1 LSPKD
6 LAQVLSA
13 LPPVTDSAVLV
24 GTSTADDAA
33 VYKISDELALIQ
45 TVDFFTPIVDSPFA
59 FGEISA
65 ANSISDVYAMG
76 GRPVIAMNIV
86 GYPRDNPKA
95 PLSALG
101 DILKGGASK
110 ASEAGVSVV
119 GGHSIDDS
127 EPKYGMAVTGFV
139 HPDKIW
145 RNVGAKPGDR
155 LVLTKA
161 LGTGI
166 IATAMRAQKAESDI
180 VATAVASMSLLN
192 KAAAEA
198 AMAFAV
204 HACTD
209 VTGFGL
215 LGHLREVLHNELD
228 AVLHLSQVPILPG
241 THKLATAGFVPGG
254 SRRNLASLQDVVAV
268 DEGIET
274 IDQEIL
280 CDAQTSGGLL
290 IALPENEADALVRAC
305 IAAGLTAAV
314 VGEVSTGVGK
324 IRLRQ

>member
-1 LSPKD
+1 M
-6 LAQVLSA
+6 
-13 LPPVTDSAVLV
+13 
-24 GTSTADDAA
+24 
-33 VYKISDELALIQ
+33 YKISDEIALIQ
-45 TVDFFTPIVDSPFA
+45 TVDFFTPVVDSPFA
-59 FGEISA
+59 FGQISA

-86 GYPRDNPKA
+86 GYPRNNPAA
-95 PLSALG
+95 PLEALG

-119 GGHSIDDS
+119 GGHSIDDA

-145 RNVGAKPGDR
+145 RNVGAKPGDA

-166 IATAMRAQKAESDI
+166 ISTAMRAQKASPE
-180 VATAVASMSLLN
+180 VTEAAVASMALLN

-198 AMAFAV
+198 AAHFAV
-204 HACTD
+204 SACTD

-215 LGHLREVLHNELD
+215 LGHLREVLNCELD
-228 AVLHLSQVPILPG
+228 ARIHTKTVPLLPG
-241 THKLATAGFVPGG
+241 TRELAEAGFVPGG
-254 SRRNLASLQDVVAV
+254 SRRNLAHLRELLSASADVSEV
-268 DEGIET
+268 EK
-274 IDQEIL
+274 EIL

-290 IALPENEADALVRAC
+290 IALAPSDVAALVKASS
-305 IAAGLTAAV
+305 AAGLECSII
-314 VGEVSTGVGK
+314 GEVSSGTGR
-324 IRLRQ
+324 IYLQQ

>member
-1 LSPKD
+1 M
-6 LAQVLSA
+6 

-45 TVDFFTPIVDSPFA
+45 TVDFFTPIVDSPYQ

-76 GRPVIAMNIV
+76 GRPVLAMNIV
-86 GYPRDNPKA
+86 GFPRNNPKA
-95 PLSALG
+95 PLSALR
-101 DILKGGASK
+101 DILKGGADK
-110 ASEAGVSVV
+110 ASEAGVSVI
-119 GGHSIDDS
+119 GGHSIDDN

-145 RNVGAKPGDR
+145 RNIGAHNGDR

-166 IATAMRAQKAESDI
+166 ISTAMRARKAPDNVVEGAI
-180 VATAVASMSLLN
+180 TSMSLLN
-192 KAAAEA
+192 KAAAESA
-198 AMAFAV
+198 QGLDV

-209 VTGFGL
+209 ITGFGL
-215 LGHLREVLHNELD
+215 LGHLREMLGKDRD
-228 AVLHLSQVPILPG
+228 ATLSVASVPLLPG
-241 THKLATAGFVPGG
+241 TRQLATDGHLPGG
-254 SRRNLASLQDVVAV
+254 SNRNRKALSAILSVDSGVDDVS
-268 DEGIET
+268 
-274 IDQEIL
+274 QSIL

-290 IALPENEADALVRAC
+290 FAMSATQASTLVKRCQAQGMVAAD
-305 IAAGLTAAV
+305 I
-314 VGEVSTGVGK
+314 GEVVLGAGR
-324 IRLRQ
+324 IRLR

>member
-1 LSPKD
+1 M
-6 LAQVLSA
+6 LSA

-45 TVDFFTPIVDSPFA
+45 TVDFFTPIVDSPYA

-86 GYPRDNPKA
+86 GYPRNNPKA

-101 DILKGGASK
+101 DILKGGAAK
-110 ASEAGVSVV
+110 AAEGGVSVV
-119 GGHSIDDS
+119 GGHSIDDN

-145 RNVGAKPGDR
+145 RNVGARPGDS

-161 LGTGI
+161 IGTGI
-166 IATAMRAQKAESDI
+166 VSTAMRAQKADSAFVDAAI
-180 VATAVASMSLLN
+180 ASMSMLN

-198 AMAFAV
+198 AMAFDI

-215 LGHLREVLHNELD
+215 LGHLREVLSSDLD
-228 AVLHLSQVPILPG
+228 ALLHLSSIPILPG
-241 THKLATAGFVPGG
+241 TYELAKAGFVPGG
-254 SRRNLASLQDVVAV
+254 SRRNLATLEDVLTA
-268 DEGIET
+268 DDAIT
-274 IDQEIL
+274 SIDQEIL
-280 CDAQTSGGLL
+280 SDAQTSGGLL
-290 IALPENEADALVRAC
+290 FALSSNEASQLVAAC
-305 IAAGLTAAV
+305 KAAGLTAAV
-314 VGEVSTGVGK
+314 IGEVSAGVGK
-324 IRLRQ
+324 IHLRQ

>member
-1 LSPKD
+1 M
-6 LAQVLSA
+6 LSA

-45 TVDFFTPIVDSPFA
+45 TVDFFTPVVDSPTQ

-86 GYPRDNPKA
+86 GYPRNNPKA

-110 ASEAGVSVV
+110 AAEAGVSIV
-119 GGHSIDDS
+119 GGHSIDDN

-145 RNVGAKPGDR
+145 RNQGARPGDR

-166 IATAMRAQKAESDI
+166 VSTAMRAQQADEHVI
-180 VATAVASMSLLN
+180 RLAIASMARLN
-192 KAAAEA
+192 KEAAEA
-198 AMAFAV
+198 AMDLRIS
-204 HACTD
+204 ACTD
-209 VTGFGL
+209 ITGFGL
-215 LGHLREVLHNELD
+215 LGHLREMLSAHLD
-228 AVLHLSQVPILPG
+228 AIVATAAVPLLPG
-241 THKLATAGFVPGG
+241 ALELASEGFIPGG
-254 SRRNLASLQDVVAV
+254 SRRNRAFLGDTVMAAATVDSLVHDV
-268 DEGIET
+268 
-274 IDQEIL
+274 L

-290 IALPENEADALVRAC
+290 FALPAADAKTLVLRC
-305 IAAGLTAAV
+305 TELGLAAAEI
-314 VGEVSTGVGK
+314 GEFASGAGK
-324 IRLRQ
+324 IHLQR

>member
-33 VYKISDELALIQ
+33 VYKLSDELALIQ

-110 ASEAGVSVV
+110 AAEAGVSVV

-145 RNVGAKPGDR
+145 RNVGAKPGDS

-166 IATAMRAQKAESDI
+166 IATAMRAQKADSDI
-180 VATAVASMSLLN
+180 VATAIASMSLLN

-198 AMAFAV
+198 AMAFDV

-215 LGHLREVLHNELD
+215 LGHLREVLHNKLD
-228 AVLHLSQVPILPG
+228 AVLNFSQVPILPG
-241 THKLATAGFVPGG
+241 THELAKAGFVPGG
-254 SRRNLASLQDVVAV
+254 SRRNLASLQDVVTA
-268 DEGIET
+268 DSKIAA

-290 IALPENEADALVRAC
+290 FALSPSEAIELVAKCRAVGL
-305 IAAGLTAAV
+305 AAAI
-314 VGEVSTGVGK
+314 VGSVSNGFGK
-324 IRLRQ
+324 IRVRQ

>member
-1 LSPKD
+1 M
-6 LAQVLSA
+6 

-45 TVDFFTPIVDSPFA
+45 TVDFFTPIVDSPYQ

-76 GRPVIAMNIV
+76 GRPVLAMNIV
-86 GYPRDNPKA
+86 GFPRNNPNA
-95 PLSALG
+95 PLSALR
-101 DILKGGASK
+101 DILRGGADK
-110 ASEAGVSVV
+110 ASEAGVSVI
-119 GGHSIDDS
+119 GGHSIDDN

-139 HPDKIW
+139 HPDRIW
-145 RNVGAKPGDR
+145 RNIGAHDGDR

-166 IATAMRAQKAESDI
+166 ISTAMRAGKASDEI
-180 VATAVASMSLLN
+180 VEGAIASMSLLN

-198 AMAFAV
+198 AQDLDV

-209 VTGFGL
+209 ITGFGL
-215 LGHLREVLHNELD
+215 LGHLREMLGSDRD
-228 AVLHLSQVPILPG
+228 ATLSVASVPLLAGTMEFATQGHL
-241 THKLATAGFVPGG
+241 PGG
-254 SRRNLASLQDVVAV
+254 SKRNHSALSGILSVGSGI
-268 DEGIET
+268 DEI
-274 IDQEIL
+274 IQSVL

-290 IALPENEADALVRAC
+290 FALSAPQASTLVKRCQAQGMVAADIGNVA
-305 IAAGLTAAV
+305 IG
-314 VGEVSTGVGK
+314 TGR
-324 IRLRQ
+324 IQLR

>member
-1 LSPKD
+1 M
-6 LAQVLSA
+6 LSA

-24 GTSTADDAA
+24 GTKTADDAA
-33 VYKISDELALIQ
+33 VYRISDELALIQ
-45 TVDFFTPIVDSPFA
+45 TVDFFTPIVDSPTQ

-101 DILKGGASK
+101 EILKGGAAK
-110 ASEAGVSVV
+110 AAEAGVSVV
-119 GGHSIDDS
+119 GGHSIDDA

-145 RNVGAKPGDR
+145 RNQGAHPGDR

-166 IATAMRAQKAESDI
+166 ISTAMRAQKASDDVI
-180 VATAVASMSLLN
+180 APAIASMSRLN
-192 KAAAEA
+192 KSASEA
-198 AMAFAV
+198 AIDLDVA
-204 HACTD
+204 ACTD
-209 VTGFGL
+209 ITGFGL
-215 LGHLREVLHNELD
+215 LGHLREMLGATMNARVATG
-228 AVLHLSQVPILPG
+228 AVPLLPG
-241 THKLATAGFVPGG
+241 ARELADDGFVPGG
-254 SRRNLASLQDVVAV
+254 SRRNRKFLDDVLTAEADVDDTLQ
-268 DEGIET
+268 T
-274 IDQEIL
+274 IL

-290 IALPENEADALVRAC
+290 FALPAAHAKMLVERCTAQGLAAADIGVFT
-305 IAAGLTAAV
+305 AG
-314 VGEVSTGVGK
+314 EGK
-324 IRLRQ
+324 IHLQR